1 MTFPFQPVD
10 ATIGIEQ
17 MEPLRSTPCV
27 YVINGRACQNGI
39 QYIYIGQTR
48 KGLRERMRTHHNN
61 YREFCKGRGDGCG
74 AFDVM
79 KYSQHQASVIGYFPN
94 ASNQLLTEK
103 ENEAIEY
110 FISHPDYICLNRIR
124 PDQKKKR
131 KGRDTYGHNVVH
143 NAAEEEAAVYGYR
156 GKIECTICGAT
167 VTRHHLARHRRSKFC
182 KKRVEYNKTQE
193 KCVVTFD

>member
-1 MTFPFQPVD
+1 MAFPFHPVD
-10 ATIGIEQ
+10 ESVGIEQ

-61 YREFCKGRGDGCG
+61 FREFSKGRGDGCG

-79 KYSQHQASVIGYFPN
+79 KFSQHQASVMGYFPN
-94 ASNQLLTEK
+94 ASNELLTEK

-110 FISHPDYICLNRIR
+110 FISHPDYICVNRVR
-124 PDQKKKR
+124 PRQKEKH
-131 KGRDTYGHNVVH
+131 KGRDAYGHNVVH
-143 NAAEEEAAVYGYR
+143 DPAEEDAAVYGYR
-156 GKIECTICGAT
+156 CKIECTICGAT

-182 KKRVEYNKTQE
+182 KRSMKYSKTKE

>member
-1 MTFPFQPVD
+1 MAFPFHPVD
-10 ATIGIEQ
+10 ESVGIEQ

-79 KYSQHQASVIGYFPN
+79 KYSQHQATVIGYFPN
-94 ASNQLLTEK
+94 ASNELLTEK
-103 ENEAIEY
+103 EDEAIEY
-110 FISHPDYICLNRIR
+110 FISHPDYICVNRIR
-124 PDQKKKR
+124 PHQKKKR

-143 NAAEEEAAVYGYR
+143 DATEEEAAVYGYR

>member
-10 ATIGIEQ
+10 AIIGIEQ

-79 KYSQHQASVIGYFPN
+79 KYSQHQATVIGYFPN
-94 ASNQLLTEK
+94 ASNELLTEK

-131 KGRDTYGHNVVH
+131 VRRDTYGANKIRD
-143 NAAEEEAAVYGYR
+143 AAEENAAVYGYR

>member
-1 MTFPFQPVD
+1 MTFPFHPID

-27 YVINGRACQNGI
+27 YIIKARAYQNGI
-39 QYIYIGQTR
+39 NYVYVGQTR
-48 KGLRERMRTHHNN
+48 KGLRERIRTHTKN

-74 AFDVM
+74 AFDIM
-79 KYSQHQASVIGYFPN
+79 KHKQFQSYVIGYFPN
-94 ASNQLLTEK
+94 ASNELLTEK
-103 ENEAIEY
+103 ENQAIEY
-110 FISHPDYICLNRIR
+110 FITHPDYICLNRIR
-124 PDQKKKR
+124 PEKKKKR
-131 KGRDTYGHNVVH
+131 VGRDTNGHNVVH
-143 NAAEEEAAVYGYR
+143 DTAEENTPIYGYR

-167 VTRHHLARHRRSKFC
+167 VSRHHLARHRRSKFC